1 MRAKNVKNCSQAYIQ
16 SVLAALMNFLNSN
29 LACALQTGKYNADN
43 VDVYIC
49 MKYVHLQ
56 SFKTLNS

>member
-16 SVLAALMNFLNSN
+16 SVLAALMNFLYSN
-29 LACALQTGKYNADN
+29 IACAQSTYNADN